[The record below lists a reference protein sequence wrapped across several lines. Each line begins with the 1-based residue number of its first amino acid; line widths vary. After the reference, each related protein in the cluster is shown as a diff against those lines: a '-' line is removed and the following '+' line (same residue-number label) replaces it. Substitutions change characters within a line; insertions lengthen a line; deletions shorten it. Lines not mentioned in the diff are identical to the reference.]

1 MASKIFSSRA
11 DEEALNYANMLS
23 RQEYGL
29 SFGQYCGTILIDSI
43 RESGRMPSLPAID
56 TSNNRKAQAIS
67 FIKNFSASATN
78 PEIGR
83 YSDEEIRDLIASKY
97 E

>member
-1 MASKIFSSRA
+1 MASKTFSSRV
-11 DEEALNYANMLS
+11 DEEALNYADMLS

-43 RESGRMPSLPAID
+43 RKSGRMPSLPTTNAGG
-56 TSNNRKAQAIS
+56 NKKAQAIS
-67 FIKNFSASATN
+67 FIKNFSASTTH
-78 PEIGR
+78 PEIGE
-83 YSDEEIRDLIASKY
+83 YSDKEIRDLIASKY